1 MNALDQLTELM
12 RYVEQSTLETR
23 QLKAEIAALQERV
36 GKLEAAA
43 APKRRSAEPA
53 SPASTA
59 PRPEPV
65 IHVRREPAVAEPTS
79 PRLTKVDP
87 AWTARL
93 IAAYTEAAL
102 DLTGAG
108 ERFIAA
114 FAPAAVTRKPG
125 QDTYVLGG
133 DPYAAM
139 LWAVPAE
146 GGAYALLPGYK
157 AVLNW
162 SSLLAPNRT
171 TTAAEFLGHAFD
183 LEPGPGR
190 FAVAEPAFA
199 SGGAA
204 GLTVTAKGRVR
215 GFRN

>member
-23 QLKAEIAALQERV
+23 QLKAEIVALQERV

-43 APKRRSAEPA
+43 SPKRRTAEPA
-53 SPASTA
+53 GAPATP
-59 PRPEPV
+59 PRSEPV
-65 IHVRREPAVAEPTS
+65 IHVRREPAAASVS
-79 PRLTKVDP
+79 PRLSKVEP

-93 IAAYTEAAL
+93 TAAYAEAAL

-108 ERFIAA
+108 ERFITE
-114 FAPAAVTRKPG
+114 FAPVAATRNPG
-125 QDTYVLGG
+125 QDTYTLGG

-139 LWAVPAE
+139 LWAVPAD
-146 GGAYALLPGYK
+146 GDAHALLPGYK

-183 LEPGPGR
+183 LEPVAGR
-190 FAVAEPAFA
+190 FAVAAPAFVSNGP
-199 SGGAA
+199 SG
-204 GLTVTAKGRVR
+204 LLLTAKGRVS